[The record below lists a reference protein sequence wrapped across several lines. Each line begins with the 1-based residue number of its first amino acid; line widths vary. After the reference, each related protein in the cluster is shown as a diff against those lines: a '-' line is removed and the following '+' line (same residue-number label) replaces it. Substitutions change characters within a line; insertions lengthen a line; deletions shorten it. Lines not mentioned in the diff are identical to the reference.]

1 MGTLLLF
8 AAIGALAGAPLW
20 FVWQRRGARGG
31 LIAAR
36 HFDPRDAA
44 PCRIEAVALN
54 GRLLPDAD
62 GARPEAKA

>member
-1 MGTLLLF
+1 MDTLLIF
-8 AAIGALAGAPLW
+8 AVMGALAGVPVW
-20 FVWQRRGARGG
+20 IVWQRRSARSG

-36 HFDPRDAA
+36 RFDPRDAV

-62 GARPEAKA
+62 AARAEGKA

>member
-1 MGTLLLF
+1 METLLIF
-8 AAIGALAGAPLW
+8 AVLGALAGVPVW

-54 GRLLPDAD
+54 GRLLPDTDAE
-62 GARPEAKA
+62 ARR

>member
-1 MGTLLLF
+1 METLLFF
-8 AAIGALAGAPLW
+8 AVIGALAGAPVW
-20 FVWQRRGARGG
+20 IVWQRRSARRG

-54 GRLLPDAD
+54 GRLLPEADAV
-62 GARPEAKA
+62 RPEDKA